1 MIPGRYSYI
10 GASTTAGL
18 VIYDQKFAYSFHASD
33 PACGKSLNAFDLVR
47 IHLYGDDNPL
57 ASFNQMADFANK
69 DENVKHLILSER
81 QSQAKLEFADSDDN
95 EWMKELV
102 FERDPILQNSA

>member
-1 MIPGRYSYI
+1 
-10 GASTTAGL
+10 
-18 VIYDQKFAYSFHASD
+18 
-33 PACGKSLNAFDLVR
+33 
-47 IHLYGDDNPL
+47 
-57 ASFNQMADFANK
+57 MADFANK

-102 FERDPILQNSA
+102 FEKRSHILQNSLHNLLLILRNDKKLQSIVYNQLRDCIEIRGEVP